1 MISCTDSQK
10 FQETGQK
17 VYKIFHCT
25 LQSKLI
31 FSLED
36 YLCYK
41 FFHMPVIT
49 LTTEWKPDDIYYG
62 IIKGKLITMCPEAI
76 IIDNAGS
83 IPPFN
88 ISLASFIIR
97 NTYKNYPEGTIHI
110 ICVHSE
116 AIKDQD
122 HLLVKARGHYFIG
135 TDNGIFN
142 LILNAD
148 PDEVIKIDHDKDSDE
163 LEIFAQAA
171 SGIMKGKK
179 LSEMGKSLKTL
190 SERVPLRATI
200 DKDVIIGSIIFI
212 DSYGNAI
219 SNITR
224 EVFYRVFENKSYR
237 ILIQSNKNY
246 TEKISNK
253 YSDVP
258 VGELLAR
265 FNQLELLEISING
278 ADVSELLSLS
288 IGSVLRVDRADKAA
302 SPNRLF

>member
-1 MISCTDSQK
+1 
-10 FQETGQK
+10 
-17 VYKIFHCT
+17 
-25 LQSKLI
+25 
-31 FSLED
+31 
-36 YLCYK
+36 
-41 FFHMPVIT
+41 MPVIT

-62 IIKGKLITMCPEAI
+62 IIKGKLSSMCPGTI
-76 IIDNAGS
+76 IIDNAGN
-83 IPPFN
+83 IPAFN
-88 ISLASFIIR
+88 ISHASFIIR
-97 NTYKNYPEGTIHI
+97 NTYNNYPRGSVHI

-116 AIKDQD
+116 AHKEQD
-122 HLLVKARGHYFIG
+122 HLIVKARDHFFVG

-142 LILNAD
+142 LILNSD
-148 PDEVIKIDHDKDSDE
+148 PDEVIKIDPQGASDE
-163 LEIFAQAA
+163 LEVFARAA
-171 SGIMKGKK
+171 SDLVSGKK
-179 LSEMGKSLKTL
+179 PSDLGISVKTL

-224 EVFYRVFENKSYR
+224 EVFYRVFENKAYR

-246 TEKISNK
+246 TEKISVK

-258 VGELLAR
+258 VGEMLAR
-265 FNQLELLEISING
+265 FNQLDLLEISING

-288 IGSVLRVDRADKAA
+288 IGSVLRIDLVNKSA

>member
-1 MISCTDSQK
+1 
-10 FQETGQK
+10 
-17 VYKIFHCT
+17 
-25 LQSKLI
+25 
-31 FSLED
+31 
-36 YLCYK
+36 
-41 FFHMPVIT
+41 MPVIT

-62 IIKGKLITMCPEAI
+62 IIKGKLSSLSPGTS
-76 IIDNAGS
+76 IIDNAGN

-97 NTYKNYPEGTIHI
+97 NTYSNYPGGSVHI

-116 AIKDQD
+116 AHKDQD
-122 HLLVKARGHYFIG
+122 YIIVKSRGHYFVG

-142 LILNAD
+142 LILNSE
-148 PDEVIKIDHDKDSDE
+148 PDEVIKLDHEESSDE
-163 LEIFAQAA
+163 LEIFAKAA
-171 SGIMKGKK
+171 SDLIAGKK
-179 LSEMGKSLKTL
+179 LSELGKTTNKI

-224 EVFYRVFENKSYR
+224 EVFYRVFENKAYR

-246 TEKISNK
+246 TDQISKK

-258 VGELLAR
+258 VGEMLAR
-265 FNQLELLEISING
+265 FNQLDLLEISING
-278 ADVSELLSLS
+278 ADVSELLSLTL
-288 IGSVLRVDRADKAA
+288 GSVLRVDVAGKTT

>member
-1 MISCTDSQK
+1 
-10 FQETGQK
+10 
-17 VYKIFHCT
+17 
-25 LQSKLI
+25 
-31 FSLED
+31 
-36 YLCYK
+36 
-41 FFHMPVIT
+41 MPVIT

-62 IIKGKLITMCPEAI
+62 IIKGKLSSMCPGI
-76 IIDNAGS
+76 TIIDNAGN
-83 IPPFN
+83 IPAFN
-88 ISLASFIIR
+88 ISHASFIIR
-97 NTYKNYPEGTIHI
+97 NTYNNYPKGSIHI

-116 AIKDQD
+116 AHKDQD
-122 HLLVKARGHYFIG
+122 HLIVRAREHFFIG

-142 LILNAD
+142 LILNSD
-148 PDEVIKIDHDKDSDE
+148 PDEVVIIDHNGTSDE
-163 LEIFAQAA
+163 LEVFAKAA
-171 SGIMKGKK
+171 SDLVAGKIPAS
-179 LSEMGKSLKTL
+179 LGKPVKTL

-224 EVFYRVFENKSYR
+224 EVFYRVFENKDYR

-246 TEKISNK
+246 TNQISLK

-258 VGELLAR
+258 VGEMLAR
-265 FNQLELLEISING
+265 FNQLDLLEISING

-288 IGSVLRVDRADKAA
+288 VGSVLRVDIANKKA

>member
-1 MISCTDSQK
+1 
-10 FQETGQK
+10 
-17 VYKIFHCT
+17 
-25 LQSKLI
+25 
-31 FSLED
+31 
-36 YLCYK
+36 
-41 FFHMPVIT
+41 MPVVT
-49 LTTEWKPDDIYYG
+49 LTTEWKPDDIYNG
-62 IIKGKLITMCPEAI
+62 IIKGKLSSLCPGTI

-97 NTYKNYPEGTIHI
+97 NTFNNYPKGSIHI

-116 AIKDQD
+116 ALDDQD
-122 HLLVKARGHYFIG
+122 HLIVKARDHFFIG

-148 PDEVIKIDHDKDSDE
+148 PDEIIRIDHSGASDE
-163 LEIFAQAA
+163 LEIFAKAA
-171 SGIMKGKK
+171 ADLISGKK
-179 LSEMGKSLKTL
+179 PSELGESVKAV

-224 EVFYRVFENKSYR
+224 EVFYRVFENKKYR
-237 ILIQSNKNY
+237 ILIQSNKNF
-246 TEKISNK
+246 TDSISLK

-258 VGELLAR
+258 IGDMLAR
-265 FNQLELLEISING
+265 FNQLDLLEISING
-278 ADVSELLSLS
+278 ADVSELLSLEV
-288 IGSVLRVDRADKAA
+288 GSVVRIDLSNRTAA
-302 SPNRLF
+302 PNKLF